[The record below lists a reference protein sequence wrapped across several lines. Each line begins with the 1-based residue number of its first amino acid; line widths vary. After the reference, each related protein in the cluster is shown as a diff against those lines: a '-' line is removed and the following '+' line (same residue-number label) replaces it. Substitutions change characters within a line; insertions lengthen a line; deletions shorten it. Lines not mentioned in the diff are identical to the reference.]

1 MIALLRIAA
10 IANRGIDLAARR
22 IAVAAARAGASAA
35 TTVLSAGGALDE
47 SRASPP
53 RGGLTPAEMEVLD
66 AAVAV
71 PDDDQIRC
79 AENPVAAVPDAF
91 RATIRLIEAAAAL
104 RAERRAAATR
114 KRT

>member
-1 MIALLRIAA
+1 MITLLRVAVIAS
-10 IANRGIDLAARR
+10 RGIDLAARR
-22 IAVAAARAGASAA
+22 IAVVAARAAASAA

-53 RGGLTPAEMEVLD
+53 RDGLTPAEIEVLD
-66 AAVAV
+66 AAAAI

-91 RATIRLIEAAAAL
+91 RATIRLIEAASAL
-104 RAERRAAATR
+104 RVERRTAATR
-114 KRT
+114 SRT